1 MTVFV
6 LVAQIRAGRDHVLA
20 DKVIAHHLVVGSTT
34 NHKIKKMLV
43 LFFLSAIFTSAMFEI
58 AAQG

>member
-1 MTVFV
+1 M
-6 LVAQIRAGRDHVLA
+6 LA
-20 DKVIAHHLVVGSTT
+20 DKVIAHHLVVGATA
-34 NHKIKKMLV
+34 NHKIEKMLV